1 MPAFRSLVY
10 EAGARLSGLRLTGGA
25 LILKI
30 VRSSDAVQLRIADG
44 DGFDP
49 GRGLVLRLGV
59 GLNLPV
65 KLVHGAD
72 LWAVLGV
79 RVKKA
84 RAAVRGAD
92 QDELLCALDGALAGK
107 THRGIAIDLY
117 GAAKVAAEWHEDG
130 ALRSRVRRRIRKSL
144 QLMNGGYAISSRV
157 PAAEQAQYQTDDVAR
172 QVAALRGDAPQTP
185 YSMLRVIERVPYVGL
200 KRQADDPR
208 SACRNDFAGTTR

>member
-1 MPAFRSLVY
+1 MTNDGPVKAWQFLKRNPRYAVDWRGADPVPSVGPASFPLREQSRSDEDAAAWGLLAWEDPHREDGPSSPFWVDTPMLEAESVPADAPGMPAFRSLVY

-49 GRGLVLRLGV
+49 ARGLVLRLGV

-84 RAAVRGAD
+84 RTAA
-92 QDELLCALDGALAGK
+92 AGRIK
-107 THRGIAIDLY
+107 TSCFAPSMEPLPARPIA
-117 GAAKVAAEWHEDG
+117 A
-130 ALRSRVRRRIRKSL
+130 
-144 QLMNGGYAISSRV
+144 
-157 PAAEQAQYQTDDVAR
+157 
-172 QVAALRGDAPQTP
+172 
-185 YSMLRVIERVPYVGL
+185 
-200 KRQADDPR
+200 
-208 SACRNDFAGTTR
+208 